1 MRYFVGFL
9 VLLAAVPAYSESA
22 ASAALPKQTG
32 WLDVA
37 DCSTISGW
45 AWNAA
50 QPSARLEI
58 DLLEVNPHDGTVQG
72 SPFATIQAENYRL
85 DLQQAGIGDGA
96 HGFHLITPASLKD
109 GRMHFIVAA
118 VAGTDGLLQIGLNTL
133 SCPAEAIGY
142 HYYFS
147 DQLSA
152 PAPDSWAIK
161 GDSAI
166 TAEGVTSSSA
176 TGAVYLSRVPVPD
189 GSSDYEVRTVLN
201 LKESGGV
208 YTTYL
213 HASRDAL
220 AGPAASGSYYAVEL
234 QNPTFSEK
242 GCTATLSIS
251 KRSSET
257 VTELHSETVGCRDG
271 MVVRAVSATDG
282 HIGVWLDHF
291 YLTMLEDSEVTA
303 GQPGIGIRSAPA
315 ANSLSTIELGS
326 LDRLAPGPLRSAD
339 IQVSTSAKRVE
350 LNWPRIADDPNGVGM
365 GIYTVSRNGKVVAQ
379 VSRVHPTYVDHHVKP
394 GVVYTY
400 EIAAYDFHLNR
411 TSTFLTV
418 ATPR

>member
-1 MRYFVGFL
+1 MKCFVGFL
-9 VLLAAVPAYSESA
+9 VLLAAVPAYSEST

-37 DCSTISGW
+37 DCSAISGW

-50 QPSARLEI
+50 EPSARLEI
-58 DLLEVNPHDGTVQG
+58 DLYDGTVHG
-72 SPFATIQAENYRL
+72 SPFATIQAQNYRL
-85 DLQQAGIGDGA
+85 DLQQASIGDGA
-96 HGFHLITPASLKD
+96 HGFLLSTPASLKD
-109 GRMHFIVAA
+109 GRAHTIVAA
-118 VAGTDGLLQIGLNTL
+118 VAGTNALLQIGLNTL

-142 HYYFS
+142 HYYVAE
-147 DQLSA
+147 QLSA
-152 PAPDSWAIK
+152 PSPESWGIK
-161 GDSAI
+161 GDPVI
-166 TAEGVTSSSA
+166 TDGGVTSSSA
-176 TGAVYLSRVPVPD
+176 QGASLLSRVPVPD
-189 GSSDYEVRTVLN
+189 GSSDYEVRTVLS

-213 HASRDAL
+213 HASPDAL

-271 MVVRAVSATDG
+271 MVLRAISGTDG
-282 HIGVWLDHF
+282 QIGVWLDHF

-315 ANSLSTIELGS
+315 ANSLSTIELGP
-326 LDRLAPGPLRSAD
+326 LDRLAPEPLRSAD

-365 GIYTVSRNGKVVAQ
+365 GIYTVSRDGKVVAQ

-400 EIAAYDFHLNR
+400 EIAAYDLHLNR